1 MSGVSNYAIA
11 LILCLQTLFGCLS
24 STINQFIYAFFLH
37 TYPNL
42 PNSTSNYT
50 TTSTHRSLIFLGVV
64 NNETDV
70 CSNSDIA
77 LDRDAQAWAQ
87 QRSAEFFFWIN
98 LMSGCPMIIMTYVLG
113 LYTPQLGKRFVLILP
128 MLGMAIQLAIWL
140 IIIYFDVPDF
150 WWFISAVI
158 VGLSGSSGVLRMY
171 TFFCRI

>member
-11 LILCLQTLFGCLS
+11 VILCLQTLFVCLS
-24 STINQFIYAFFLH
+24 STINQYVYAFFLH

-50 TTSTHRSLIFLGVV
+50 TTTTHPSLIFLGVV
-64 NNETDV
+64 DNETDV
-70 CSNSDIA
+70 CSNSGIT
-77 LDRDAQAWAQ
+77 LDKDAQAWAQ

-98 LMSGCPMIIMTYVLG
+98 LMTGVPVIIMTYILG

-128 MLGMAIQLAIWL
+128 MLGMAIQVTIWL
-140 IIIYFDVPDF
+140 IIIYFPVPVF
-150 WWFISAVI
+150 WWFIAAII

-171 TFFCRI
+171 TFFCKI